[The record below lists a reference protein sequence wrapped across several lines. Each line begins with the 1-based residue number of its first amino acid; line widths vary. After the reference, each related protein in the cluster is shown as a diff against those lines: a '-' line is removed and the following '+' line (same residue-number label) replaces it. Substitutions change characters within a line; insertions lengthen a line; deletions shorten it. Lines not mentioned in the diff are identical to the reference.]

1 MKCPK
6 CGFTPSRPATRC
18 VRCGTTYP
26 EPQQLSIEPEPV
38 LQAAA
43 TVPEW
48 RKEVTRKA
56 REYGERKK
64 ILTTPPRPLKEQD
77 SEPAVQQQRTVPRF
91 ERIAP
96 RVEPVLPR
104 VEPIAPRVEVS
115 GAIEPEPHITPEVLP
130 PPLKTSPPPL
140 VREPQP
146 IRRIELDLEEVLP
159 LEVEVE
165 SETSEEH
172 PLYIGRRF
180 AALLSDHVIMIGLV
194 FAVSF
199 FSRVVLGYDL
209 RTKFESSAL
218 PFIGALL
225 LFHFLYYFYFH
236 KTSRQTPGQVFL
248 SLEIR
253 SPSSGSISAGKIIG
267 RWVALVFLN
276 IFNIMPLFFGKK
288 FLLLDLLSGTEV
300 RSFKD
305 KKDFN
310 KEGAKI

>member
-18 VRCGTTYP
+18 VRCGTSYP

-43 TVPEW
+43 TAVPDW

-64 ILTTPPRPLKEQD
+64 ILTTPPRPLKEQE

-104 VEPIAPRVEVS
+104 VEPIVPRVEVS
-115 GAIEPEPHITPEVLP
+115 AAIEPEPQITTEVLP
-130 PPLKTSPPPL
+130 PPIKTSPPPL
-140 VREPQP
+140 IREQQP

-159 LEVEVE
+159 LQVELE

-194 FAVSF
+194 FAVWF
-199 FSRVVLGYDL
+199 FSRVVFGYDL
-209 RTKFESSAL
+209 KVKFESSAL
-218 PFIGALL
+218 PIIGALL
-225 LFHFLYYFYFH
+225 VFHFLYYFYFH

-253 SPSSGSISAGKIIG
+253 NPSTNSIPARKVIG
-267 RWVALVFLN
+267 RWASLVFLN
-276 IFNIMPLFFGKK
+276 VFNLLPVFLGKK

-305 KKDFN
+305 FN
-310 KEGAKI
+310 HEGAKI

>member
-18 VRCGTTYP
+18 VRCGTSYP
-26 EPQQLSIEPEPV
+26 EQHELELEPEPV
-38 LQAAA
+38 LQAATA
-43 TVPEW
+43 VPDW

-77 SEPAVQQQRTVPRF
+77 SEATVQQQRTVPRY

-104 VEPIAPRVEVS
+104 VEPIVPRIEVS
-115 GAIEPEPHITPEVLP
+115 TVIEPEPQITPEVLQP
-130 PPLKTSPPPL
+130 QIKTSPPPL
-140 VREPQP
+140 IREPQP
-146 IRRIELDLEEVLP
+146 MRRIELDLEVSP

-165 SETSEEH
+165 SESTEEH

-180 AALLSDHVIMIGLV
+180 AALLSDHVIMIGLF
-194 FAVSF
+194 FAVAF
-199 FSRVVLGYDL
+199 FSRAVLSYDL
-209 RTKFESSAL
+209 KAKFETSAL
-218 PFIGALL
+218 PIVAALL

-236 KTSRQTPGQVFL
+236 KTSRQTPGQVFF

-253 SPSSGSISAGKIIG
+253 NPSSRSVPTGKVIG
-267 RWVALVFLN
+267 RWAALVFLN
-276 IFNIMPLFFGKK
+276 VFNVLPLFFGKN
-288 FLLLDLLSGTEV
+288 FLLLDRLSETEV

-305 KKDFN
+305 KN
-310 KEGAKI
+310 

>member
-6 CGFTPSRPATRC
+6 CGFTPTRPATRC
-18 VRCGTTYP
+18 VRCGTSYP
-26 EPQQLSIEPEPV
+26 EEQQLVIEPEPV

-43 TVPEW
+43 AVPDW

-64 ILTTPPRPLKEQD
+64 ILTTPPRPLKEQN
-77 SEPAVQQQRTVPRF
+77 SEPQVQQQRTVPRF

-96 RVEPVLPR
+96 RVDPVLPR
-104 VEPIAPRVEVS
+104 VEPIMPRVEVS
-115 GAIEPEPHITPEVLP
+115 AAIEPERPITPEVLP
-130 PPLKTSPPPL
+130 PPIKTSPPPL
-140 VREPQP
+140 IREAQP
-146 IRRIELDLEEVLP
+146 MRRIELDLEEVLP
-159 LEVEVE
+159 LQIEVE
-165 SETSEEH
+165 SETSEDH

-180 AALLSDHVIMIGLV
+180 AALLSDHMIMIGLV

-199 FSRVVLGYDL
+199 FSRVVLSYDL

-218 PFIGALL
+218 PILGALL

-253 SPSSGSISAGKIIG
+253 NPSGSSIPTGKVIG
-267 RWVALVFLN
+267 RWAALVFLN
-276 IFNIMPLFFGKK
+276 VLNFVPLFLGKK
-288 FLLLDLLSGTEV
+288 FLLLDYLSGTEV
-300 RSFKD
+300 RSFKE
-305 KKDFN
+305 KN
-310 KEGAKI
+310 QL

>member
-18 VRCGTTYP
+18 VRCGTSYP
-26 EPQQLSIEPEPV
+26 EEQQLVIEPEPV
-38 LQAAA
+38 LQTTAA
-43 TVPEW
+43 VPDW

-64 ILTTPPRPLKEQD
+64 ILTTPPRPLKEQG
-77 SEPAVQQQRTVPRF
+77 SEPPVQQQRTSPRF

-104 VEPIAPRVEVS
+104 VEPISPPAVEVS
-115 GAIEPEPHITPEVLP
+115 PAEPQITPEVLTP
-130 PPLKTSPPPL
+130 PIKTSPPPL
-140 VREPQP
+140 IREPQP
-146 IRRIELDLEEVLP
+146 IRRIELDLEEILP
-159 LEVEVE
+159 PELEFE
-165 SETSEEH
+165 SDNAEEH
-172 PLYIGRRF
+172 DLYLGRRF
-180 AALLSDHVIMIGLV
+180 AALLSDHVIMIGLI

-199 FSRVVLGYDL
+199 FLRLVFSYDV

-218 PFIGALL
+218 LMLGAVL

-253 SPSSGSISAGKIIG
+253 APSSGSIPAGKIIG
-267 RWVALVFLN
+267 RWASMVFLN
-276 IFNIMPLFFGKK
+276 VFNLVPVFLGKNC
-288 FLLLDLLSGTEV
+288 LLLDLLSGTEV

-310 KEGAKI
+310 HEGAQI